1 MCVKVSGVIGEGSD
15 SFPIVEGLEAKKRGI
30 RCAVYCKL
38 LKLTKITNE
47 NSNTSVNSELI
58 NESKHPQSSSDH
70 IRKNVQ
76 TGGEKKKRKISRK
89 HDSSYLKFG
98 FIQEPGNELDPR
110 PLCIVC
116 CASLSNDA
124 MKPLKLEKYLQSKHP
139 DLAKKPLEY
148 FQRMHEGMKK
158 QKT

>member
-1 MCVKVSGVIGEGSD
+1 MSKKNQINILHFFSKTKV
-15 SFPIVEGLEAKKRGI
+15 
-30 RCAVYCKL
+30 
-38 LKLTKITNE
+38 KITNE

-58 NESKHPQSSSDH
+58 NKLEHSQFSSDH

-89 HDSSYLKFG
+89 YDSSYLKFG
-98 FIQEPGNELDPR
+98 FIQEPGNELNPR
-110 PLCIVC
+110 PLCTVC
-116 CASLSNDA
+116 CASISNDA
-124 MKPLKLEKYLQSKHP
+124 MKPLKLIKHLQSKHP

-158 QKT
+158 QKSLKNIVVKDKSLLKASYLIAL

>member
-1 MCVKVSGVIGEGSD
+1 MHFFSK
-15 SFPIVEGLEAKKRGI
+15 
-30 RCAVYCKL
+30 
-38 LKLTKITNE
+38 TKDKTTNE

-58 NESKHPQSSSDH
+58 NELEHPQSSSDH

-89 HDSSYLKFG
+89 YDSSYLKFG
-98 FIQEPGNELDPR
+98 FIQEPGNELDSR

-116 CASLSNDA
+116 CASLSNDV
-124 MKPLKLEKYLQSKHP
+124 MKPLKLVKHLQSKHP

-158 QKT
+158 QKSLKNMVVKDKSLLKASYLIAL